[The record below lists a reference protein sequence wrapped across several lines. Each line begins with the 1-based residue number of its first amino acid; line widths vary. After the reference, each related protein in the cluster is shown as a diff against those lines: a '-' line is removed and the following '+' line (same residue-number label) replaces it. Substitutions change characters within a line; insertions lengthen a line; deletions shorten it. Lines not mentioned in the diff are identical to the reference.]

1 MTTSRTKSHS
11 KRRKRESRK
20 TLSLKSLLEKR
31 NRKKLIALS
40 AAAIVTIVL
49 AIIIL
54 AYALKSYHGEGRII
68 YIPANATEKAVGDT
82 LVKNFGDYGE
92 RTFSIWK
99 RMGGDSRHAYGAYR
113 VADGQSAVRLARRLA
128 TATQSPVKVTFN
140 NIRTLDNL
148 ADRIARQMAFSRDDF
163 LAATDSILSA
173 EGYKREEYPAVFLPD
188 TYEFYW
194 TISAS
199 TFVNKMLD
207 QFHRFWNDERTAKA
221 KALGLTPVEV
231 SSLAAIVESESAKL
245 DERPKIARLYLNRLK
260 IGMRLQADPT
270 VKFAL
275 GDFGLRRLMGHH
287 LTVDSPYNTYRNKG
301 LTPGPIRIPTKRT
314 LDDVLNAPQ
323 HDYIYMCAK
332 EDFSGYHNFAVDY
345 PTHMA
350 NARRY
355 QAELNR
361 RGIFK

>member
-1 MTTSRTKSHS
+1 MSVTHS
-11 KRRKRESRK
+11 KKKQTKKSGRRPVGKRLSSLMRPKNRRKAFSI
-20 TLSLKSLLEKR
+20 L
-31 NRKKLIALS
+31 
-40 AAAIVTIVL
+40 AAALVTLVIL
-49 AIIIL
+49 IIGL
-54 AYALKSYHGEGRII
+54 AYIFKSYHGEGKLI
-68 YIPANATEKAVGDT
+68 YIPANSTKEDVRDT
-82 LVKNFGDYGE
+82 LVTNLGDFGE
-92 RTFSIWK
+92 RAFSIWNK
-99 RMGGDSRHAYGAYR
+99 TGGNPHKAFGAYR
-113 VADGQSAVRLARRLA
+113 VDGGQSAARLARRLA

-140 NIRTLDNL
+140 NVRTLDNL
-148 ADRIARQMAFSRDDF
+148 ADRLSRQMAFSKDDF
-163 LAATDSILSA
+163 LRATDSILSA
-173 EGYKREEYPAVFLPD
+173 EGYKKEEYPAIFLPD
-188 TYEFYW
+188 SYEFYW

-199 TFVNKMLD
+199 RFVEKMLKYFND
-207 QFHRFWNDERTAKA
+207 FWNDDRLAKA

-231 SSLAAIVESESAKL
+231 SSLAAIVEGESAKL

-275 GDFGLRRLMGHH
+275 GDFGLRRLRGTH
-287 LTVDSPYNTYRNKG
+287 LQVESPYNTYRHAG
-301 LTPGPIRIPTKRT
+301 LTPGPIRIPSKRT

-323 HDYIYMCAK
+323 HDYLYMCAK

>member
-1 MTTSRTKSHS
+1 MPKSRKSNNP
-11 KRRKRESRK
+11 RRKRGSRK
-20 TLSLKSLLEKR
+20 KMSFRTLFEKR
-31 NRKKLIALS
+31 NRKKLIVLAS
-40 AAAIVTIVL
+40 AALVTIVI
-49 AIIIL
+49 AVIIL
-54 AYALKSYHGEGRII
+54 AYAFKSYHGEGTVI
-68 YIPANATEKAVGDT
+68 YFPADATKEAVGDT
-82 LVKNFGDYGE
+82 LHNRLGEFGD
-92 RTFSIWK
+92 RTFSLWK
-99 RMGGDSRHAYGAYR
+99 KLGGKPDRAFGAYR
-113 VADGQSAVRLARRLA
+113 VSDGQSAAKLARRIC

-140 NIRTLDNL
+140 NVRTLDNL
-148 ADRIARQMAFSRDDF
+148 ADRLARQMAFSREDF
-163 LAATDSILSA
+163 LAAADSVLSA
-173 EGYKREEYPAVFLPD
+173 EGYKPEEYPAIFLPD

-194 TISAS
+194 TISAT

-207 QFHRFWNDERTAKA
+207 QFHSFWNDERTAKA

-275 GDFGLRRLMGHH
+275 GDFGLRRLMGRH
-287 LTVDSPYNTYRNKG
+287 LQVESPYNTYRHAG
-301 LTPGPIRIPTKRT
+301 LTPGPIKIPSKRT

-345 PTHMA
+345 STHMA